1 VVVSDGIFMGVSGET
16 LLPALIGL
24 VAGAAGGVWAAW
36 QGTRTFTAEW
46 TRARQD
52 VRVSTAVE
60 LIQNL
65 STDLAGLSHE
75 MWWLTWRAKHDPGRV
90 GASEIDDWEHLTHE
104 RLPGTLGMLAALRAF
119 SPESCK
125 KIEGVM
131 DAIVRVISELSV
143 AALSVRKPP
152 PGATEPHEQ
161 LAKLHDTTIGFITQV
176 RTDVGGAAAAVLDD
190 LHGAKGYGLFSG
202 LRWRFWR

>member
-1 VVVSDGIFMGVSGET
+1 MSDGTFLAGA
-16 LLPALIGL
+16 LLPALLGL
-24 VAGAAGGVWAAW
+24 AAGAVGGAWAAW
-36 QGTRTFTAEW
+36 QRTRAFTAEW

-60 LIQNL
+60 LIEKL
-65 STDLAGLSHE
+65 ATDLARLSHE
-75 MWWLTWRAKHDPGRV
+75 MWWLTWRSKHDSDRV
-90 GASEIDDWEHLTHE
+90 GPGEIDKWEHLTHK

-131 DAIVRVISELSV
+131 EAIVSLTSELSV
-143 AALSVRKPP
+143 AALPVRNQP
-152 PGATEPHEQ
+152 PGTPGRHAQ
-161 LAKLHDTTIGFITQV
+161 LTNLHGKTTGFIKRV

-190 LHGAKGYGLFSG
+190 LYGAKGYGLFSA
-202 LRWRFWR
+202 LRRRLRG